1 MTLLKRYEKAL
12 DLLKKQHASQ
22 LEFRAYCNSVGSLL
36 SYRFIDFDRE
46 GDLLMRISFLEN
58 KIKELQQ

>member
-1 MTLLKRYEKAL
+1 MTLLQRYQKAL

-22 LEFRAYCNSVGSLL
+22 LEFREYCNSIGSLL
-36 SYRFIDFDRE
+36 NYSLIDFDRE